1 MESDS
6 FNLFV
11 SILIV
16 VILLYLIWRYHQSTE
31 HKEYFEIRGKEM
43 NTDER
48 FPTID
53 LSKRMNMKQSQFGQ
67 DIWVIERTKF
77 KKHGYYVDIG
87 ANDGKHWNNTYLLDT
102 EYKWNGLCI
111 DPILRNMDERS
122 CHQYKGLVSN
132 KIDYVTFVLSADQGA
147 GLSGIDGKNM
157 AHANSPF
164 IMNGNRKKMKTEI
177 TQNVFNKFNVPWY
190 VDYLSLDV
198 EGAEMMVLEGI
209 DFDRHR
215 FGIISI
221 EHNHRQTMKE
231 NIGRFLISKGYQYA
245 TTLGVDDMYIHTGE
259 DLKVGSEQ
267 WKNTI
272 IEIMNPIDGKPM
284 LWFDNFFT
292 KNNFPGP
299 LFQYKQKKNS
309 LPYILKS
316 RKGVLDIGAHIG
328 DYGIPL
334 AKALKNM
341 NVTDIPVY
349 CIDPS
354 SDKCEF
360 MRNVRN
366 LNNLTEKEVKI
377 ICTGLSDKEGNYTYQ
392 TEGINNQNKTNT
404 GGFQWHSA
412 KNGQEFTTLDE
423 LWRKRILNEI
433 GFFWLDAQW
442 MEPQILRGG
451 KRFLKKCKPYILI
464 EYDRILDYHK
474 DNMTVKSYENDSTF
488 ELFKIDPKFED
499 IFNDFNVTFV
509 SHKPLF
515 DDILI
520 KIT

>member
-1 MESDS
+1 MFKEGT
-6 FNLFV
+6 FNIAV
-11 SILIV
+11 SLLILHILI
-16 VILLYLIWRYHQSTE
+16 YLIWRYRPNSNPDCSYMENST
-31 HKEYFEIRGKEM
+31 
-43 NTDER
+43 N
-48 FPTID
+48 ID
-53 LSKRMNMKQSQFGQ
+53 LYSEKRSTANNKESNFSQFGQ
-67 DIWVIERTKF
+67 DIWVIERTNF
-77 KKHGYYVDIG
+77 KKNGYYIDIG

-102 EYKWNGLCI
+102 KYKWNGLCI
-111 DPILRNMDERS
+111 DPILRNMEERS
-122 CHQYKGLVSN
+122 CHEYKGLVSN
-132 KIDYVTFVLSADQGA
+132 KIEAVTFVFSADPGG

-157 AHANSPF
+157 AHANSPH
-164 IMNGNRKKMKTEI
+164 ILNGNRKKMKTEI
-177 TQNVFNKFNVPWY
+177 TQNVFNKFNVPYY

-221 EHNHRQTMKE
+221 EHNYQKTMKE
-231 NIGRFLISKGYQYA
+231 NIAHFLISKGYKYD
-245 TTLGVDDMYIHTGE
+245 TTLGVDDIYIHDGE
-259 DLKVGSEQ
+259 DLKEGSEE

-272 IEIMNPIDGKPM
+272 IEIMNPIDNKPM
-284 LWFDNFFT
+284 LWFNNFFT

-299 LFQYKQKKNS
+299 LYQSKQKKNS
-309 LPYILKS
+309 LHYILKS

-354 SDKCEF
+354 PDKCEF
-360 MRNVRN
+360 MRNVRK

-377 ICTGLSDKEGNYTYQ
+377 ICSGLSDKEEIFTYQ
-392 TEGINNQNKTNT
+392 TEGINNENKNNT
-404 GGFQWHSA
+404 GGFQWHPA
-412 KNGQEFTTLDE
+412 KNGQRFTTLDD
-423 LWRKRILNEI
+423 LWKKRIVDEI

-464 EYDRILDYHK
+464 EYDPIIEYHQDNRI
-474 DNMTVKSYENDSTF
+474 VKSWKENGSFESFKTDPTF
-488 ELFKIDPKFED
+488 KDL
-499 IFNDFNVTFV
+499 FNDFDVSFV
-509 SHKPLF
+509 SHQPFF

-520 KIT
+520 KLT